1 MTDERDP
8 KKIREN
14 ACFILVPTLI
24 FFINLVKFL
33 LDKNSDLPILNNL
46 FLMIVSLFI
55 IIFQIHKSIFG
66 AAHSKGWTQTVL
78 DKYFFKKPDKNK

>member
-8 KKIREN
+8 QKIKEN

-33 LDKNSDLPILNNL
+33 LDKYYDFPVLNNL
-46 FLMIVSLFI
+46 FLMIISLFM
-55 IIFQIHKSIFG
+55 IIFQIHKRLFG
-66 AAHSKGWTQTVL
+66 AAHPKGWTQTVL
-78 DKYFFKKPDKNK
+78 DKYFFKKPEKNK

>member
-8 KKIREN
+8 QKIKEN

-33 LDKNSDLPILNNL
+33 LDENSNLPFLNNL
-46 FLMIVSLFI
+46 FFMIFSLFL
-55 IIFQIHKSIFG
+55 IIFQLH
-66 AAHSKGWTQTVL
+66 
-78 DKYFFKKPDKNK
+78 N

>member
-8 KKIREN
+8 KKKREN

-33 LDKNSDLPILNNL
+33 LDKNSDLPVLNNL
-46 FLMIVSLFI
+46 FLMIVSLFM

-66 AAHSKGWTQTVL
+66 AEHTNGGPIQ
-78 DKYFFKKPDKNK
+78 F

>member
-8 KKIREN
+8 KKIEEN
-14 ACFILVPTLI
+14 VCFILVPTLI

-55 IIFQIHKSIFG
+55 IIFGIYKGVICVSL
-66 AAHSKGWTQTVL
+66 SKGWTYTVF
-78 DKYFFKKPDKNK
+78 D